1 MVRTTLVLGL
11 TPLSFVLPI
20 STTPRNP
27 FLLLIFTCA
36 VGGMWRVSRD
46 GDSWG
51 GKCRFFNIYIYIIIF
66 FLPLL
71 HVHTVINELEEGWAG
86 RCFCQP
92 K

>member
-1 MVRTTLVLGL
+1 METLGVE
-11 TPLSFVLPI
+11 
-20 STTPRNP
+20 N
-27 FLLLIFTCA
+27 A
-36 VGGMWRVSRD
+36 D
-46 GDSWG
+46 
-51 GKCRFFNIYIYIIIF
+51 FFNIYILLFF